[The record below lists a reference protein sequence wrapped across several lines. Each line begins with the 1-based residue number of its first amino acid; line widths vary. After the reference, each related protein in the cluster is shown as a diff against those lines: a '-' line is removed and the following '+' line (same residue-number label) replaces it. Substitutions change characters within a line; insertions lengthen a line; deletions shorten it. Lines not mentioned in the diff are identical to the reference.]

1 MKRQVTMTG
10 PRKIGQLN
18 SKEQDSLDKVRYDGN
33 DSSFT

>member
-18 SKEQDSLDKVRYDGN
+18 SKEQDSLDKVEI
-33 DSSFT
+33 